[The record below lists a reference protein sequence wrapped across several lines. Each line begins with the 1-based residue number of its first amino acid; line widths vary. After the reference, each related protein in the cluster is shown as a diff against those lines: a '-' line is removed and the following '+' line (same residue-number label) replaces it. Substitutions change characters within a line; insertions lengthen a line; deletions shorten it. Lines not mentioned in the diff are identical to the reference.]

1 MENEKF
7 FTNYFHIY
15 DIELVLFVTP
25 ELTSS
30 RMENRKNFGLVYYP
44 GVYSKLQFG
53 KKSFLPENGQIMFFP
68 KNATYD
74 VSVEKNIADKGGCWA
89 INFSSPDLTQTE
101 PFVFTPKSQNAFSP
115 YFVKAEKVWR
125 EKRPGYREK
134 CMEYLFAIIAAMKA
148 DAVYSPSAHKKI
160 IAPAVDYI
168 HENYSGGKIYSSSL
182 ASLCGISE
190 VYLRKLFAEAYGLSP
205 VDYINALK
213 IERAKDLLRESAQK
227 DKKEFRVGEIARL
240 CGFTDVF
247 YFTRLFK
254 NTTGF
259 TPSEY
264 IKK

>member
-1 MENEKF
+1 MENANF
-7 FTNYFHIY
+7 FNKYFHVY

-25 ELTSS
+25 RLTSK

-44 GVYSKLQFG
+44 KAYSKLQFG
-53 KKSFLPENGQIMFFP
+53 KKSYLPENGQIMFFP
-68 KNATYD
+68 KNSTYD
-74 VSVEKNIADKGGCWA
+74 VILQNDLSDKDGCLA
-89 INFSSPDLTQTE
+89 INFSSPSLNQTQ
-101 PFVFTPKSQNAFSP
+101 PFVFTPKSANAFAR
-115 YFVKAEKVWR
+115 YFVKAEKAWR

-134 CMEYLFAIIAAMKA
+134 CMEYLFAIISAMKA
-148 DAVYSPSAHKKI
+148 DGAYSPSAHKKI

-168 HENYSGGKIYSSSL
+168 HENYCGGKIYSSAL

-190 VYLRKLFAEAYGLSP
+190 VYLRKLFSEAYGLSP

-213 IERAKDLLRESAQK
+213 IERAKELLRESAQK

-254 NTTGF
+254 NATGC
-259 TPSEY
+259 TPSEF

>member
-7 FTNYFHIY
+7 FNNYFHVY
-15 DIELVLFVTP
+15 EIELVLFVTQR
-25 ELTSS
+25 LTCS

-44 GVYSKLQFG
+44 KAYSRLQFG
-53 KKSFLPENGQIMFFP
+53 KKSYLPENGQIMFFP
-68 KNATYD
+68 KDSTYD
-74 VSVEKNIADKGGCWA
+74 VFLQNDVSDKDGCLA
-89 INFSSPDLTQTE
+89 INFSSPDLRQTE
-101 PFVFTPKSQNAFSP
+101 PFVFTPKSANAFAP
-115 YFVKAEKVWR
+115 YFIKAEKAWR
-125 EKRPGYREK
+125 EKLPGYREK

-148 DAVYSPSAHKKI
+148 DDVYSPSSHKKI

-168 HENYSGGKIYSSSL
+168 HENYCGEKIYSSAL

-190 VYLRKLFAEAYGLSP
+190 VYLRRLFTETYGLSP

-213 IERAKDLLRESAQK
+213 IERAKELLLESAQK
-227 DKKEFRVGEIARL
+227 GKREFRVGEIARL

-254 NTTGF
+254 NATGY
-259 TPSEY
+259 TPTDY